1 MRWFLTIV
9 LLAVAASVS
18 NAQEP
23 EGKCNPS
30 YQNHN
35 MIDYG
40 PLVLRNLSGQ
50 AIDPTS
56 AEVRG
61 GCLGL
66 FSEEGHRLI
75 AATEA
80 DQNGNF
86 AFPQMAPG
94 RYRLVADC
102 AGFCVA
108 NVPLRIVRWPRGRSH
123 RKLVL
128 HMKMAAIDAC
138 SYGDYK

>member
-1 MRWFLTIV
+1 MRWFSIAALFA
-9 LLAVAASVS
+9 LALSVS
-18 NAQEP
+18 QAQESTKRCKP
-23 EGKCNPS
+23 T

-40 PLVLRNLSGQ
+40 PLVFRTLSGR

-56 AEVRG
+56 AQVPG
-61 GCLGL
+61 GCIGL
-66 FSEEGHRLI
+66 FSDEGHRLI
-75 AATEA
+75 ASAET
-80 DQNGNF
+80 DQEGNF
-86 AFPQMAPG
+86 AFPALAPG
-94 RYRLVADC
+94 RYRLVAQC